1 MLSLARASSTTYVG
15 LNVLKVFLGEHLTK
29 CATEGVTYVRGK
41 GSLNKVRDVRVL
53 GVGGKRQV
61 LSQDGVA
68 GHNGIAVLLY
78 SLHSLI
84 KGIP

>member
-1 MLSLARASSTTYVG
+1 MLSSARASSTTYVG

-29 CATEGVTYVRGK
+29 YATEGVTYVRGK
-41 GSLNKVRDVRVL
+41 GSLTKVQDVRVL
-53 GVGGKRQV
+53 GVGGKRHV

-68 GHNGIAVLLY
+68 GHNGVAVLLY

-84 KGIP
+84 KGIL